1 MSIDNKKFQKDNTKA
16 FKSLNCY
23 SNLKKTLS
31 KFNKTT
37 SNYKR
42 QAMRTHR
49 PYKMS
54 NTYYKDPFFLNDD
67 NLNMQLSVLKSLDL
81 FELKNEIESNEDKE
95 FKENTILP
103 CITEGNT
110 ERNKSVLKI
119 SKNLNF
125 SNTINFNTQNQKLKN
140 VNDLI
145 FYRTVFKGKNVF
157 KKPKTQVVDNKLNMM
172 YAENEEQ
179 YNQMVEKENKK
190 LKKLGKPIKNKNVS
204 PIINIKI
211 KDAKNKIK
219 FMKGVLDYSYPAFVL
234 SKIKFMEKRL
244 KNFNY
249 SKNNHLLS
257 PVQIRNY
264 EKSVRNN
271 NRKEYLM
278 NSIIGLKK

>member
-1 MSIDNKKFQKDNTKA
+1 
-16 FKSLNCY
+16 
-23 SNLKKTLS
+23 
-31 KFNKTT
+31 
-37 SNYKR
+37 
-42 QAMRTHR
+42 
-49 PYKMS
+49 
-54 NTYYKDPFFLNDD
+54 
-67 NLNMQLSVLKSLDL
+67 
-81 FELKNEIESNEDKE
+81 
-95 FKENTILP
+95 
-103 CITEGNT
+103 
-110 ERNKSVLKI
+110 
-119 SKNLNF
+119 
-125 SNTINFNTQNQKLKN
+125 
-140 VNDLI
+140 
-145 FYRTVFKGKNVF
+145 
-157 KKPKTQVVDNKLNMM
+157 MM

-278 NSIIGLKK
+278 NSIICLKK